1 MASALDQLPSVITK
15 ERRTVLRRLALAL
28 KNHWGLYVLFAP
40 AALYYVV
47 FHYLPL
53 YGVQLAFKDY
63 SIARGIWGSRWVGTE
78 NFEQFFSSW
87 GASTI
92 IFNTFILSLYEIAA
106 NIPTNVVLALMLNWI
121 GLLTYK
127 KVVQTVIY
135 APHFISTVVL
145 VGIMSVLLSPTA
157 GVVNSLLAKLGGR
170 TIYFFGEVGLF
181 RHLFVW
187 STVWQQTG
195 WGTIIFLAALSG
207 VNPELYEAARIDGA
221 TKPQL
226 IWYIDL
232 PTILP
237 TIMVVTL
244 LSLGQAMSINFEK
257 ALLMQTPLNLETSEV
272 IQTYVYKRGIAGFQ
286 VSYATAV
293 GLFQGAVNAFMI
305 VTFNYLARS
314 ARVTSLW

>member
-1 MASALDQLPSVITK
+1 MSSALDQLPSVIAKRKKTA
-15 ERRTVLRRLALAL
+15 LQRLALAL
-28 KNHWGLYVLFAP
+28 RNHTGLYVLLAP
-40 AALYYVV
+40 ALLYYVI
-47 FHYLPL
+47 FHYIPL
-53 YGVQLAFKDY
+53 YGIQLAFKDY
-63 SIARGIWGSRWVGTE
+63 SISRGIWGSRWVGVE
-78 NFEQFFSSW
+78 NFQQFFASW
-87 GASTI
+87 AASRI
-92 IFNTFILSLYEIAA
+92 VLNTFILSLYEIAA
-106 NIPTNVVLALMLNWI
+106 NIPTNVILALMLNWI
-121 GLLTYK
+121 GALAYK
-127 KVVQTVIY
+127 KVVQTVVY
-135 APHFISTVVL
+135 APHFISMVVL
-145 VGIMSVLLSPTA
+145 VGVMSVLLSPTS
-157 GVVNSLLAKLGGR
+157 GVVNSLISKLGGE
-170 TIYFFGEVGLF
+170 TVYFFGEAGLF

-226 IWYIDL
+226 IRHIDL

-244 LSLGQAMSINFEK
+244 LALGHTMSINFEK
-257 ALLMQTPLNLETSEV
+257 VLLMQTPLNLDTSEV

-293 GLFQGAVNAFMI
+293 GLFQSVVNAFML
-305 VTFNYLARS
+305 VTFNYVARS

>member
-1 MASALDQLPSVITK
+1 MSSALDQLPSVIAK
-15 ERRTVLRRLALAL
+15 GRRTYPRRLALAVR
-28 KNHWGLYVLFAP
+28 NHWGLYVLLAP

-47 FHYLPL
+47 FHYVPL
-53 YGVQLAFKDY
+53 YGIQLAFKDY
-63 SIARGIWGSRWVGTE
+63 SLSRGIWGSPWVGVD
-78 NFEQFFSSW
+78 NFRQFFASW
-87 GASTI
+87 GASKI

-106 NIPTNVVLALMLNWI
+106 NMPTNVILALMLNWI
-121 GLLTYK
+121 GVLAYK
-127 KVVQTVIY
+127 KVVQTVVY
-135 APHFISTVVL
+135 APHFISMVVL
-145 VGIMSVLLSPTA
+145 VGIMSVLLSPTS
-157 GVVNSLLAKLGGR
+157 GVVNALISKLGGK
-170 TIYFFGEVGLF
+170 TIYFFGEAGLF

-221 TKPQL
+221 TKLQL
-226 IWYIDL
+226 IRNIDL

-237 TIMVVTL
+237 TVMVVTL
-244 LSLGQAMSINFEK
+244 LTLGNTMSINFEK
-257 ALLMQTPLNLETSEV
+257 ALLMQTPLNLDTSEV

-293 GLFQGAVNAFMI
+293 GLFLGVVNAFMI